1 MSFFAPSPPSL
12 PPPPP
17 APSRED
23 PAVEEA
29 RRRQLRAARQAR
41 GRAST
46 ILTGGEGDVSPA
58 PAIRKA
64 LLGAKTLLGE

>member
-1 MSFFAPSPPSL
+1 MSFFAPSPPS

-17 APSRED
+17 PPPPTRED

-29 RRRQLRAARQAR
+29 RRRALAANRRAK

-46 ILTGGEGDVSPA
+46 ILTGGEGDASTP
-58 PAIRKA
+58 PIERKS
-64 LLGAKTLLGE
+64 LLGE

>member
-1 MSFFAPSPPSL
+1 MSFFAPSPPS

-17 APSRED
+17 PPPPTRED

-29 RRRQLRAARQAR
+29 RRRILAATRRAK

-46 ILTGGEGDVSPA
+46 ILTGGQGDTADA
-58 PAIRKA
+58 PVER
-64 LLGAKTLLGE
+64 KTLLGE